1 VQTDEE
7 NLTGVWQGQYTYP
20 TGRSVSFV
28 ATLIES
34 GQTLTGSIHEP
45 RTFGLSV
52 GETIYATLL
61 GGRSGS
67 VVSFVKTYQGAGPGY
82 GRVKY
87 EGRLSGEG
95 TEIEGRWSILS
106 VFSGKF
112 LMIRPAR
119 KAATVAQKKS
129 ERV

>member
-1 VQTDEE
+1 MQTDGE
-7 NLTGVWQGQYTYP
+7 NLTGVWQGLYTYP
-20 TGRSVSFV
+20 TGQAVAFV
-28 ATLIES
+28 ETLIES

-45 RTFGLSV
+45 RTFGLGV
-52 GETIYATLL
+52 GEIIYATLL

-82 GRVKY
+82 SSVRY
-87 EGRLSGEG
+87 EGRLNGEG
-95 TEIEGRWSILS
+95 TEIEGRWSILRVS
-106 VFSGKF
+106 SGKF

-119 KAATVAQKKS
+119 TAATVAQKKS